1 MTRSQIPDRF
11 IAAAFRHAIDSDI
24 NWCLYTATDFQD
36 YVDQKAAELARESVG
51 DGESSESDKDIAVAQ
66 AVEFAEYV
74 ERQAKGE
81 MAKAAKRFLSL
92 PYSQE
97 IAARL
102 TTWNTRAAG
111 DDHG

>member
-1 MTRSQIPDRF
+1 MTPDRF
-11 IAAAFRHAIDSDI
+11 IAAAFRE
-24 NWCLYTATDFQD
+24 
-36 YVDQKAAELARESVG
+36 VQKDTSEFLKRSEFCELVELRAAEIARESVG

-81 MAKAAKRFLSL
+81 MVKAAKRFLSL

-102 TTWNTRAAG
+102 TAWNTRAAG
-111 DDHG
+111 DKP